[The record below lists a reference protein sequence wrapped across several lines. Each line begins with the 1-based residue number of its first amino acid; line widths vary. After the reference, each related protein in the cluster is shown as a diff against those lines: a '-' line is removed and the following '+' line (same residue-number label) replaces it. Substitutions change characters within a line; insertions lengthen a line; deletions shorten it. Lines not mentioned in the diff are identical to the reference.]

1 MRPADLGLRP
11 GAGLPGGMAV
21 DLDADTRQL
30 TGDVLFGGS
39 PARAVRL
46 SPAGRA
52 ALEELR
58 GGAVVSAAGAV
69 LAARLADTGLAHP
82 RPGPAT
88 AALDVTVVVPVRDRA
103 AELDRCL
110 AAAGS
115 QYPVLVVDD
124 GSADPAAVAAV
135 CAARG
140 ARLARRPAS
149 GGPGPARN
157 TALAQVSTE
166 FVAFLDSDC
175 VPPPGWIAGL
185 AGHFADP
192 LVAAAAPRIVALRAA
207 GSPGDPGA
215 AGGTSGSLGPDDP
228 DAAGGG
234 RGDPG
239 TASGDGGSGDPGAA
253 GMLDL
258 GDRPARVAP
267 LTRVSYVPT
276 AALVVRRAVIGEGFD
291 ETLRY
296 GEDVDLVWRLT
307 GVGWRVRYD
316 PSVQVAHADPAGRGA
331 LLARRFRYGNSAAPL
346 ARRHP
351 GALTPLILQPWPA
364 LTMAALLARR
374 PVLAGAAFGASTA
387 LLARRLRAN
396 GLPAQGLARPMAGG
410 VWQTWLG
417 TGRWCGQF
425 AAPAVL
431 AVLARPGGRRARTRW
446 GRRLAAVSLL
456 AGPPLA
462 QWARDRRAAGQS
474 TGTGSGQ
481 ALGHGRGPG
490 PDPGT
495 SPGSGPGPGSS
506 PAPGP
511 GSGPGPDPGPGPGP
525 GLDPG
530 PGPGPGPGRG
540 SGPGPG
546 RGQGSGPGASPG
558 GRLARDVLGAL
569 RQIAE
574 TLAEQAA
581 YGAGVYAGCLREQTL
596 APVLPTVSRKPFEGL
611 RSRRETG

>member
-1 MRPADLGLRP
+1 
-11 GAGLPGGMAV
+11 
-21 DLDADTRQL
+21 
-30 TGDVLFGGS
+30 
-39 PARAVRL
+39 
-46 SPAGRA
+46 
-52 ALEELR
+52 
-58 GGAVVSAAGAV
+58 
-69 LAARLADTGLAHP
+69 
-82 RPGPAT
+82 
-88 AALDVTVVVPVRDRA
+88 
-103 AELDRCL
+103 
-110 AAAGS
+110 
-115 QYPVLVVDD
+115 
-124 GSADPAAVAAV
+124 
-135 CAARG
+135 
-140 ARLARRPAS
+140 
-149 GGPGPARN
+149 
-157 TALAQVSTE
+157 
-166 FVAFLDSDC
+166 
-175 VPPPGWIAGL
+175 
-185 AGHFADP
+185 
-192 LVAAAAPRIVALRAA
+192 
-207 GSPGDPGA
+207 
-215 AGGTSGSLGPDDP
+215 
-228 DAAGGG
+228 
-234 RGDPG
+234 
-239 TASGDGGSGDPGAA
+239 
-253 GMLDL
+253 MLDL

-574 TLAEQAA
+574 ALAEQAA